1 MNKIQL
7 FISMLFV
14 VLMSRGSFCY
24 AQIVIPLEKLFEMAD
39 SNSKQLQPKLTSE
52 EEIKNVIK
60 THQSSLSPDINISLA
75 VSYLGDGF
83 TTKRDFSDFQ
93 IAEIP
98 HLGNNLAVTITQ
110 PIYMGGAITNAIDIS
125 KMQLTCARYATELQ
139 KDNIRI
145 QLTGY
150 YLDMYKYINI
160 KNVIENNI
168 LTAEKVLEEIKT
180 RRDQGV
186 AIDNDI
192 TRYELLISQLR
203 LQLTKTSNII
213 DILNTNIVT
222 ITGLPAGTQ
231 ILPDST
237 LLTNSFPINTLE
249 WWQQEAQKNS
259 NLLNIARTEIN
270 INKKNENIARSE
282 LIPKIALQAGYN
294 IDGPILTEIP
304 PINRNLSYWYIGIG
318 VNYNL
323 SSLYKS
329 NKALKRTEFTTQK
342 SKETYDAMEKEI
354 FLSIKSDYT
363 HYLKAY
369 EELLVNTK
377 SVELANKNYNVISGR
392 YSSEMALITD
402 MLDAVNEKIKSETE
416 LTNAQI
422 NIIYYYYKLLFITG
436 KL

>member
-342 SKETYDAMEKEI
+342 SKETYDAMEEEI

-363 HYLKAY
+363 HYLEAY

>member
-1 MNKIQL
+1 
-7 FISMLFV
+7 MLFV

-168 LTAEKVLEEIKT
+168 LI
-180 RRDQGV
+180 
-186 AIDNDI
+186 IWM
-192 TRYELLISQLR
+192 QL
-203 LQLTKTSNII
+203 K
-213 DILNTNIVT
+213 
-222 ITGLPAGTQ
+222 
-231 ILPDST
+231 
-237 LLTNSFPINTLE
+237 
-249 WWQQEAQKNS
+249 
-259 NLLNIARTEIN
+259 
-270 INKKNENIARSE
+270 
-282 LIPKIALQAGYN
+282 
-294 IDGPILTEIP
+294 
-304 PINRNLSYWYIGIG
+304 
-318 VNYNL
+318 
-323 SSLYKS
+323 
-329 NKALKRTEFTTQK
+329 
-342 SKETYDAMEKEI
+342 
-354 FLSIKSDYT
+354 
-363 HYLKAY
+363 
-369 EELLVNTK
+369 
-377 SVELANKNYNVISGR
+377 
-392 YSSEMALITD
+392 
-402 MLDAVNEKIKSETE
+402 
-416 LTNAQI
+416 
-422 NIIYYYYKLLFITG
+422 
-436 KL
+436 

>member
-7 FISMLFV
+7 FIS
-14 VLMSRGSFCY
+14 VLYFTLMNLGSYCY
-24 AQIVIPLEKLFEMAD
+24 AQTVIPLEKLFEMAD
-39 SNSKQLQPKLTSE
+39 NNSKQLQPKLTTE

-60 THQSSLSPDINISLA
+60 TNKAGLTPDINISLA

-83 TTKRDFSDFQ
+83 TTERNFSDFQ

-110 PIYMGGAITNAIDIS
+110 PIYMGGAISNAIDIS
-125 KMQLTCARYATELQ
+125 KLQLTCARYATELQ

-160 KNVIENNI
+160 KDVIKNNI
-168 LTAEKVLEEIKT
+168 QTAEKVLDEIKT
-180 RRDQGV
+180 RHSEGV
-186 AIDNDI
+186 AIENDI
-192 TRYELLISQLR
+192 TRYELLISQLQ
-203 LQLTKTSNII
+203 LQLTKTNNII
-213 DILNTNIVT
+213 EILNTNIVT
-222 ITGLPAGTQ
+222 IVGLPTNTQ

-237 LLTNSFPINTLE
+237 LLSNSLPVNSLE
-249 WWQQEAQKNS
+249 WWQQEAGKNS
-259 NLLNIARTEIN
+259 NILNIARTEID
-270 INKKNENIARSE
+270 INKKSENIARSE
-282 LIPKIALQAGYN
+282 LIPKIALKAGYN

-304 PINRNLSYWYIGIG
+304 PIDRNLSYWYIGIG

-323 SSLYKS
+323 STLYKS
-329 NKALKRTEFTTQK
+329 NKALKKSEFTTQK
-342 SKETYDAMEKEI
+342 SKETYDALEEEI
-354 FLSIKSDYT
+354 FLKIKSDYT
-363 HYLKAY
+363 HYLEAY
-369 EELLVNTK
+369 EELKVNTK
-377 SVELANKNYNVISGR
+377 SVELANKNYNVVAGR
-392 YSSEMALITD
+392 YSNDMALITN

>member
-282 LIPKIALQAGYN
+282 LIPKIALQAG
-294 IDGPILTEIP
+294 GF
-304 PINRNLSYWYIGIG
+304 S
-318 VNYNL
+318 
-323 SSLYKS
+323 KS
-329 NKALKRTEFTTQK
+329 FTTFATESK
-342 SKETYDAMEKEI
+342 SKYSTSARFFRCWFMRVWI
-354 FLSIKSDYT
+354 FS
-363 HYLKAY
+363 
-369 EELLVNTK
+369 
-377 SVELANKNYNVISGR
+377 
-392 YSSEMALITD
+392 
-402 MLDAVNEKIKSETE
+402 
-416 LTNAQI
+416 
-422 NIIYYYYKLLFITG
+422 LFT
-436 KL
+436 

>member
-7 FISMLFV
+7 FISVLFAI
-14 VLMSRGSFCY
+14 LMSHGSYCY
-24 AQIVIPLEKLFEMAD
+24 AQTVIPLENLLEMAD
-39 SNSKQLQPKLTSE
+39 RNSKQLQPKLTTE

-60 THQSSLSPDINISLA
+60 TNKAGMTPDINISLA

-98 HLGNNLAVTITQ
+98 HFGNNLAVSITQ

-125 KMQLTCARYATELQ
+125 NLQLTCARYATELQ

-160 KNVIENNI
+160 KNVIEKNI
-168 LTAEKVLEEIKT
+168 LSAEKVLNEIKI
-180 RRDQGV
+180 RQNQGM

-192 TRYELLISQLR
+192 TRYELLISQLQ
-203 LQLTKTSNII
+203 LQLTKTANII

-222 ITGLPAGTQ
+222 ITGLPDKTQ

-237 LLTNSFPINTLE
+237 LLANSFPVNSLD
-249 WWQQEAQKNS
+249 WWQQEARKNS
-259 NLLNIARTEIN
+259 NTLNIARTEID
-270 INKKNENIARSE
+270 ISKKSENIARSE
-282 LIPKIALQAGYN
+282 LIPKFALKAGYN
-294 IDGPILTEIP
+294 IDGPILTEVP
-304 PINRNLSYWYIGIG
+304 PIDRNLSYWYIGVG

-329 NKALKRTEFTTQK
+329 NKSLKKAEFTTQK
-342 SKETYDAMEKEI
+342 SKETYDAIEEEI
-354 FLSIKSDYT
+354 LLTIKSNYT
-363 HYLKAY
+363 HYLEAY
-369 EELLVNTK
+369 EELQVNTK
-377 SVELANKNYNVISGR
+377 SVELANKNYDVVASK
-392 YSSEMALITD
+392 YSTDMALITN